1 MTAALH
7 IHQLNKH
14 FANGKHALRDINL
27 TVQRGEMVAL
37 IGASGSGKST
47 LLRHVAGLVVA
58 DASSDSLIE
67 VDGRWAGSISLH
79 PRAPGTSEIG
89 YSAHTDVRGKGVVTA
104 AARLLVAHAFDT
116 LGRRPE
122 LVWGVRI
129 DHGLDAELT
138 CRIEDRR
145 DVLVAFAEEVHVH
158 GGGGQ
163 PCRGQS
169 LAEPREV
176 REGEGLHLGEAHLG
190 ELVQGALQVIL
201 QRLTHGVE
209 LHGNG

>member
-67 VDGRWAGSISLH
+67 VDGR
-79 PRAPGTSEIG
+79 
-89 YSAHTDVRGKGVVTA
+89 
-104 AARLLVAHAFDT
+104 
-116 LGRRPE
+116 
-122 LVWGVRI
+122 
-129 DHGLDAELT
+129 
-138 CRIEDRR
+138 C
-145 DVLVAFAEEVHVH
+145 
-158 GGGGQ
+158 
-163 PCRGQS
+163 
-169 LAEPREV
+169 
-176 REGEGLHLGEAHLG
+176 
-190 ELVQGALQVIL
+190 
-201 QRLTHGVE
+201 VE
-209 LHGNG
+209 LGWSETPACPRWALCSSSSTWWTACRC